1 MGKDRIL
8 ERILDGVKRTS
19 KNQPATKSGERVITR
34 EQAREKI
41 ERLKNQE
48 AAKVVQKKG
57 SIAKKTTVSA
67 TDIKQAKTA
76 NDLDLMQRRIDE
88 MNDGL
93 IKKSMQNMLDA
104 QRRNFEKMQADEVD
118 RASRK
123 SAQSARDR
131 KMKGK
136 VTLPELPFAKG
147 GMAKKKAYSQG
158 GMATG
163 KPRTG
168 HVDHR
173 SKGMFK

>member
-1 MGKDRIL
+1 MGVIGKLAKAAKRI
-8 ERILDGVKRTS
+8 S

-48 AAKVVQKKG
+48 AAKVVEKKG

-76 NDLDLMQRRIDE
+76 NDLDLMQRRIDD
-88 MNDGL
+88 MKDGL

-104 QRRNFEKMQADEVD
+104 QRTNFENMQAGEVD

-131 KMKGK
+131 KEFKGYK
-136 VTLPELPFAKG
+136 PTSPFSK
-147 GMAKKKAYSQG
+147 G

-168 HVDHR
+168 HTDHR
-173 SKGMFK
+173 PKGLFK

>member
-8 ERILDGVKRTS
+8 KRILGGVKRTS

-48 AAKVVQKKG
+48 AAKVVEKKG

-76 NDLDLMQRRIDE
+76 NDLDRMQRRIDD

-104 QRRNFEKMQADEVD
+104 QRSNFEKMQADEVD

-131 KMKGK
+131 KEFKGY
-136 VTLPELPFAKG
+136 TPTSPFSK
-147 GMAKKKAYSQG
+147 G

-163 KPRTG
+163 KSRTG
-168 HVDHR
+168 HTDLR
-173 SKGMFK
+173 SKGLFK

>member
-1 MGKDRIL
+1 MSKDRIL
-8 ERILDGVKRTS
+8 KRLLGGVKRTS

-48 AAKVVQKKG
+48 AAKVVEKKG

-104 QRRNFEKMQADEVD
+104 QRTNFENMQAGEVD

-123 SAQSARDR
+123 ATQNARDR
-131 KMKGK
+131 KEFKGYK
-136 VTLPELPFAKG
+136 PTSPFSKG
-147 GMAKKKAYSQG
+147 GMS
-158 GMATG
+158 TG

-168 HVDHR
+168 HTDLR

>member
-1 MGKDRIL
+1 MGVIGKLAKAAKRI
-8 ERILDGVKRTS
+8 S

-48 AAKVVQKKG
+48 AAKVVEKKG

-76 NDLDLMQRRIDE
+76 NDLDLMQRRIDD
-88 MNDGL
+88 MKDGL

-131 KMKGK
+131 KMKGN
-136 VTLPELPFAKG
+136 VTLPETPFSKG
-147 GMAKKKAYSQG
+147 GMP
-158 GMATG
+158 TG
-163 KPRTG
+163 KPRKG
-168 HVDHR
+168 HVDLR
-173 SKGMFK
+173 SKGLFK

>member
-1 MGKDRIL
+1 MGVIGKGIKA
-8 ERILDGVKRTS
+8 VKRTS
-19 KNQPATKSGERVITR
+19 KNQPATRSGERVITR

-48 AAKVVQKKG
+48 AAKVVEKKG

-76 NDLDLMQRRIDE
+76 NDLDLMQRRIDD
-88 MNDGL
+88 MKDGL

-104 QRRNFEKMQADEVD
+104 QRTNFENMQAGEVD

-131 KMKGK
+131 KEFKGYK
-136 VTLPELPFAKG
+136 PTSPFSKG
-147 GMAKKKAYSQG
+147 GMP
-158 GMATG
+158 TG
-163 KPRTG
+163 KPRKG
-168 HVDHR
+168 HTDLR
-173 SKGMFK
+173 SKGLFK